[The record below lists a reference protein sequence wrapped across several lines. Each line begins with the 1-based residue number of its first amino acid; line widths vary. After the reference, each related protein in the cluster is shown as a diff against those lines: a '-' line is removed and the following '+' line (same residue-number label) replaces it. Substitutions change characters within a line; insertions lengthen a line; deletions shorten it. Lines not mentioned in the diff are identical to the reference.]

1 MCCFYGVILVLHLA
15 LTCLISPIKDN
26 LTHQSWSVSRPNS
39 ERSSFFF
46 AAISQN
52 EFASSGTL
60 VFRHTEEEL
69 EALLLS
75 VYFDGRG
82 RFPIM
87 LSPFL
92 FFVSRANSGVF
103 LNFHCQCQGSFLLTF
118 TILLIERCIF
128 RNIALY
134 KRNFQKNK
142 RESWP
147 GEFFAFFFQN
157 LHFKFFIT
165 MNKSCRWLG

>member
-1 MCCFYGVILVLHLA
+1 MFCFYGVILVLHLA

-39 ERSSFFF
+39 SSFFF

-92 FFVSRANSGVF
+92 FFVSGDNSGVF
-103 LNFHCQCQGSFLLTF
+103 FKLSLPMS
-118 TILLIERCIF
+118 RV
-128 RNIALY
+128 
-134 KRNFQKNK
+134 
-142 RESWP
+142 
-147 GEFFAFFFQN
+147 FFADFYNTFDREMYFQEHCVIQEK
-157 LHFKFFIT
+157 LSK
-165 MNKSCRWLG
+165 K